1 MKDGKKTTSTKEPM
15 PSSPTKAKPTGKP
28 VKGDHNPG
36 TPVASK
42 QGNTSSPS
50 KKDSHGGKAG
60 AGKAGL

>member
-1 MKDGKKTTSTKEPM
+1 VKDSKKSTSTKAPM
-15 PSSPTKAKPTGKP
+15 PSSPTKAKPTGKA

-36 TPVASK
+36 IPVASK
-42 QGNTSSPS
+42 QGNAAVPS